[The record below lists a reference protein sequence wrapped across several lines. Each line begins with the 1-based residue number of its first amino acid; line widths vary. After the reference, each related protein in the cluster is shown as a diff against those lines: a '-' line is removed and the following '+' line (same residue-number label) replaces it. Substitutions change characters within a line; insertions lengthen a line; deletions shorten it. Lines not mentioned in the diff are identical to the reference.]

1 MFPHI
6 NASSWKFCKHSCLH
20 RWMKV
25 TKLCAK
31 IKSSCSVYAK
41 LFDPPKANSFYHI
54 YFIVFCCSN
63 LGQITRAFNHTINNG
78 VTFLSF
84 RAQYQV
90 KNRAGWGT
98 WKDNTIT
105 SKQAPKGHGSDFSKD
120 CPLNVLLRSLLSSL
134 LRPSTGYVSKPRQ
147 FFCVLLGANNF
158 IHNE

>member
-1 MFPHI
+1 MPSNYKRLPFWQDVHKHLGHIHVPHI
-6 NASSWKFCKHSCLH
+6 NAWSWKLCKHFCLH

-31 IKSSCSVYAK
+31 IKSSCRVYAK

-84 RAQYQV
+84 RAQYRV
-90 KNRAGWGT
+90 KNKAGLST
-98 WKDNTIT
+98 WTRQHYHSLKEQIGGKCRETI
-105 SKQAPKGHGSDFSKD
+105 
-120 CPLNVLLRSLLSSL
+120 SSIGL
-134 LRPSTGYVSKPRQ
+134 
-147 FFCVLLGANNF
+147 
-158 IHNE
+158 